1 MGPQEN
7 DMTMWEPSS
16 IQKQKYGKSIS
27 VPRVSNC
34 YNKEIEE
41 NSEKEKNTRTN
52 WERSS
57 QRDIIK
63 FVETN

>member
-1 MGPQEN
+1 MGPQEY

-27 VPRVSNC
+27 VSSVSNC

-52 WERSS
+52 WESSS

-63 FVETN
+63 FVLTN